1 MRHKLQI
8 RVTGTSQSSVCTNA
22 KWSKYLVQR
31 LVVVEQGESFI
42 SQCREYFH
50 SRLRFLNKE
59 KKNTDFQA
67 CLNFMTRIKT
77 TENVKLTDNFVL

>member
-1 MRHKLQI
+1 M

-22 KWSKYLVQR
+22 NWSKYLVQS
-31 LVVVEQGESFI
+31 LVVVEQGESFF
-42 SQCREYFH
+42 SQCRKYFH
-50 SRLRFLNKE
+50 SGLCFLNKE

-77 TENVKLTDNFVL
+77 TENVKLPGYFVL